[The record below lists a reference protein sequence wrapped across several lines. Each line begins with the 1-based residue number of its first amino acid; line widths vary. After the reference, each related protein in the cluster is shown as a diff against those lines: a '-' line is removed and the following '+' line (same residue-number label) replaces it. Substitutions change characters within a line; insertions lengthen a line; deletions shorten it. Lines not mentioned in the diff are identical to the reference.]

1 MPDVKIQPTTPVWLP
16 PSALPITLALLMGSC
31 SPSGAYRVSE
41 VAAGR
46 SPNVHLDLTARLTR
60 ARTLGAS
67 FEFTEEERR
76 LGLLSRGWTVASEAP
91 GRPSFAWAQG
101 RRADLDV
108 ELGHPRDR
116 WLVFRGWSPSSE
128 RAQRAHVFLNER
140 PVESLELGSR
150 PAVHAVRLAAD
161 AQGLGE
167 NRISLRF
174 DWSEPDQSGRPAR
187 AAAFDW
193 LVISDDDDEP
203 TEVGP
208 TPRAPRAAAS
218 GFRQRAGG
226 ELIFRVSLPA
236 GAGLELAGSGDAA
249 VSLRRAGRMEPL
261 VGARDLRG
269 GARVHVDL
277 SPLAGS
283 VVDIGFAA
291 LHGEVLWQRPV
302 ITGDQPAPVAPP
314 NVVVIVADT
323 LRADYVSS
331 YGSPLHTPNIDRLA
345 KTGLRF
351 ARAYSAAAST
361 VPAHSSLFTGL
372 QPSQHG
378 ALTNDHVLGG
388 GNLTT
393 AEVLAERGMH
403 TAAFVSLGVLQ
414 DIFGLDQ
421 GFAEYRDHFGTDW
434 WRTGDEISD
443 AAIEWLQQG
452 DRAPYFL
459 WLHYSEPPEPY
470 SPPGRASIPLELT
483 LGGRVVGRLAT
494 DERSHSFPVRLARA
508 ESDVAIRAVGSER
521 RFRIA
526 EAFSFDDAV
535 RAECRVGC
543 DDHVEAGGSAKIV
556 LVNRSDDAVDTQ
568 LVLRASP
575 VKTIEAIRDDYAA
588 EVEFLD
594 AQVGRVLD
602 TLAQKGDLAS
612 TIVVFTSDHGEG
624 LGDHGEIGHVNQ
636 LYDPILRVPLIV
648 SYPEGLAGGRV
659 VEDSVS
665 IVDVSATLF
674 DLMGVAAPPGWPGR
688 SLLPLLDGETRRWPV
703 FAATYRPAAS
713 RDLVAVVKNR
723 FKLIAEIGGGRE
735 LYDLRVDPG
744 EHHDQSASRASRLG
758 SLAADLAPFLTL
770 PVTESG
776 LASLREEERAR
787 LRALGYVR

>member
-1 MPDVKIQPTTPVWLP
+1 MSLN
-16 PSALPITLALLMGSC
+16 ARPI
-31 SPSGAYRVSE
+31 
-41 VAAGR
+41 
-46 SPNVHLDLTARLTR
+46 
-60 ARTLGAS
+60 
-67 FEFTEEERR
+67 
-76 LGLLSRGWTVASEAP
+76 
-91 GRPSFAWAQG
+91 
-101 RRADLDV
+101 
-108 ELGHPRDR
+108 
-116 WLVFRGWSPSSE
+116 
-128 RAQRAHVFLNER
+128 
-140 PVESLELGSR
+140 GSR
-150 PAVHAVRLAAD
+150 ELSSRPDTYAVRLAAE

-174 DWSEPDQSGRPAR
+174 DWSDPNQSGRPAR

-193 LVISDDDDEP
+193 LVISDDDEAA
-203 TEVGP
+203 TEVGS
-208 TPRAPRAAAS
+208 TPHAPREVAH
-218 GFRQRAGG
+218 GFRQRAGA

-236 GAGLELAGSGDAA
+236 GAGLELAASGHAE
-249 VSLRRAGRMEPL
+249 VSLHRDGRTEPL

-277 SPLAGS
+277 SPLEGS
-283 VVDIGFAA
+283 VVDIGLAA

-302 ITGDQPAPVAPP
+302 ITGDQPAPAAPP

-323 LRADYVSS
+323 LRADYVGS
-331 YGSPLHTPNIDRLA
+331 YGAPLHTPNIDRLA
-345 KTGLRF
+345 KTGVRF

-378 ALTNDHVLGG
+378 ALTNDHVLGEG
-388 GNLTT
+388 HLTT
-393 AEVLAERGMH
+393 AEVLEQRGVH

-421 GFAEYRDHFGTDW
+421 GFAEYRDHFATDW

-443 AAIEWLQQG
+443 AAIEWLERG

-459 WLHYSEPPEPY
+459 WLHYSDPHEPY
-470 SPPGRASIPLELT
+470 SPPGRDPIPLELT
-483 LGGRVVGRLAT
+483 LGGRIVGRLVT
-494 DERSHSFPVRLARA
+494 DERSHSFPIHLATA
-508 ESDVAIRAVGSER
+508 ESDVAIRAVGSGR

-526 EAFSFDDAV
+526 EALTFDAEV
-535 RAECRVGC
+535 RADCRVGC
-543 DDHVEAGGSAKIV
+543 EYHVEAGASAELT
-556 LVNRSDDAVDTQ
+556 LVNPRGGAIDTQ

-575 VKTIEAIRDDYAA
+575 VKTIEVIRDDYAG

-594 AQVGRVLD
+594 AQVGRVLSA
-602 TLAQKGDLAS
+602 LEQKGELAK

-648 SYPEGLAGGRV
+648 SYPAGLAGGRV
-659 VEDSVS
+659 VEDPVS

-674 DLMGVAAPPGWPGR
+674 DLMEMAGPPGWPGR
-688 SLLPLLDGETRRWPV
+688 SLLPLLDGVTAPWPV

-713 RDLVAVVKNR
+713 RDLVAVVKHR
-723 FKLIAEIGGGRE
+723 FKLIAEIGGAQE

-758 SLAADLAPFLTL
+758 RLAADLAPFLSP
-770 PVTESG
+770 PVTENG
-776 LASLREEERAR
+776 LASLSEEERAK